1 MYGMWDSREIMAKK
15 KYIVA
20 LEQEERKELESITTK
35 GKSPAYRV
43 NHARILLKADINQEK
58 GGLRDKE
65 LSEALDISVSTIERV
80 RQKFVEESLESALS
94 RRTPLKARPRL
105 LDGEKEACL
114 IAIACTEAPEGR
126 GAWTLRLLADK
137 MVELGHVEGISHET
151 VRQTLKKT
159 N

>member
-1 MYGMWDSREIMAKK
+1 MALHIK
-15 KYIVA
+15 
-20 LEQEERKELESITTK
+20 STTL
-35 GKSPAYRV
+35 SLDLPA
-43 NHARILLKADINQEK
+43 EC
-58 GGLRDKE
+58 G
-65 LSEALDISVSTIERV
+65 
-80 RQKFVEESLESALS
+80 
-94 RRTPLKARPRL
+94 LKARPRL

>member
-1 MYGMWDSREIMAKK
+1 
-15 KYIVA
+15 
-20 LEQEERKELESITTK
+20 
-35 GKSPAYRV
+35 
-43 NHARILLKADINQEK
+43 
-58 GGLRDKE
+58 
-65 LSEALDISVSTIERV
+65 
-80 RQKFVEESLESALS
+80 
-94 RRTPLKARPRL
+94 L

>member
-1 MYGMWDSREIMAKK
+1 MAKK

-20 LEQEERKELESITTK
+20 LEQEERKKLESITSK
-35 GKSPAYRV
+35 GKAPAYRI

-65 LSEALDISVSTIERV
+65 ISEALDISVSTIERV
-80 RQKFVEESLESALS
+80 RQRFVEESLESALS

-114 IAIACTEAPEGR
+114 LAIACTEAPEGRGR

>member
-1 MYGMWDSREIMAKK
+1 MAEK

-20 LEQEERKELESITTK
+20 LEPEERKALEHITTK
-35 GKSPAYRV
+35 GKASAYRI

-65 LSEALDISVSTIERV
+65 ISEALDISVSTIERV

-94 RRTPLKARPRL
+94 RRIPLKARPRL
-105 LDGEKEACL
+105 LDGEKEAFL

>member
-1 MYGMWDSREIMAKK
+1 MAKK

-65 LSEALDISVSTIERV
+65 ISEALDISVSTIERV

-94 RRTPLKARPRL
+94 RRTPLKSRPRL
-105 LDGEKEACL
+105 LD
-114 IAIACTEAPEGR
+114 
-126 GAWTLRLLADK
+126 
-137 MVELGHVEGISHET
+137 
-151 VRQTLKKT
+151 
-159 N
+159 

>member
-1 MYGMWDSREIMAKK
+1 MAKK

-80 RQKFVEESLESALS
+80 RQ
-94 RRTPLKARPRL
+94 
-105 LDGEKEACL
+105 
-114 IAIACTEAPEGR
+114 
-126 GAWTLRLLADK
+126 
-137 MVELGHVEGISHET
+137 
-151 VRQTLKKT
+151 
-159 N
+159 

>member
-1 MYGMWDSREIMAKK
+1 MAKK

-65 LSEALDISVSTIERV
+65 ISEALDISVSTIERV
-80 RQKFVEESLESALS
+80 RQKFVEESVESALS

-114 IAIACTEAPEGR
+114 IAIACTEAPE
-126 GAWTLRLLADK
+126 A
-137 MVELGHVEGISHET
+137 GHGHWDC
-151 VRQTLKKT
+151 
-159 N
+159 